1 MARQGPCR
9 YTFIGRWLLSRFA
22 PRAGLVTLRQTFVR
36 RSHAW
41 LRKLPPSGSGEPPT
55 QLVGASGSVTGRHRS
70 TSRSPSHPK
79 TSVRASG
86 GPRRRWL
93 ALGQSSVQFRWL
105 VVLAVSP
112 GRCVE
117 ARLQARKAGVGLRS
131 KIRKY
136 LAVAS
141 FDLGENFIDARE
153 HAPDNLD
160 HLAPQDVE
168 FAAQPLD
175 VALAP
180 FTAHRT
186 SSQNCSNSARNS
198 NGGPQEPSDSTGV
211 AV

>member
-1 MARQGPCR
+1 MVEKTAAFRQR
-9 YTFIGRWLLSRFA
+9 
-22 PRAGLVTLRQTFVR
+22 RAKEGAGT
-36 RSHAW
+36 
-41 LRKLPPSGSGEPPT
+41 SGSI
-55 QLVGASGSVTGRHRS
+55 AGRYRR

-79 TSVRASG
+79 TSARAPG
-86 GPRRRWL
+86 VPRRRCL
-93 ALGQSSVQFRWL
+93 ALGQPSVQFRWL

-112 GRCVE
+112 GRRVE

-131 KIRKY
+131 KIRKH

-141 FDLGENFIDARE
+141 FDRGENFIDAGK

-160 HLAPQDVE
+160 HLAPQNVE

>member
-1 MARQGPCR
+1 MIEKNVEKDAAFRKRRAADTARWRERLHRGAVQKHIEIAEPSKNLQARAPC
-9 YTFIGRWLLSRFA
+9 
-22 PRAGLVTLRQTFVR
+22 
-36 RSHAW
+36 
-41 LRKLPPSGSGEPPT
+41 
-55 QLVGASGSVTGRHRS
+55 
-70 TSRSPSHPK
+70 
-79 TSVRASG
+79 

-93 ALGQSSVQFRWL
+93 ALGQPSVQFRWL
-105 VVLAVSP
+105 IVLAVSS
-112 GRCVE
+112 GRCVD

-131 KIRKY
+131 KIRKH

-141 FDLGENFIDARE
+141 FDLGENFIDARK

-160 HLAPQDVE
+160 HLAPQNVE

-198 NGGPQEPSDSTGV
+198 NDGPQEPSDSTGV

>member
-1 MARQGPCR
+1 MLKITVVLTHIEIAEISAR
-9 YTFIGRWLLSRFA
+9 A
-22 PRAGLVTLRQTFVR
+22 P
-36 RSHAW
+36 
-41 LRKLPPSGSGEPPT
+41 
-55 QLVGASGSVTGRHRS
+55 
-70 TSRSPSHPK
+70 
-79 TSVRASG
+79 G
-86 GPRRRWL
+86 GPRRRGL
-93 ALGQSSVQFRWL
+93 ALGQPSVQFRWL

-112 GRCVE
+112 GRCVD

-131 KIRKY
+131 KIRKH

-141 FDLGENFIDARE
+141 FDRGENFIDARK

-160 HLAPQDVE
+160 HLAPQNVE

-198 NGGPQEPSDSTGV
+198 NAGPQEPSDSTGV

>member
-1 MARQGPCR
+1 MVEKTATFRQRRAADTARWRERLHRGAVQKH
-9 YTFIGRWLLSRFA
+9 IEIA
-22 PRAGLVTLRQTFVR
+22 E
-36 RSHAW
+36 
-41 LRKLPPSGSGEPPT
+41 PS
-55 QLVGASGSVTGRHRS
+55 
-70 TSRSPSHPK
+70 K
-79 TSVRASG
+79 ISVRAPG
-86 GPRRRWL
+86 GPRRRRL
-93 ALGQSSVQFRWL
+93 ALGQPSVQFRWL
-105 VVLAVSP
+105 VVLAVSSE
-112 GRCVE
+112 RCVD
-117 ARLQARKAGVGLRS
+117 ARLQARKAGVGLCL
-131 KIRKY
+131 KIRKH

-141 FDLGENFIDARE
+141 FDRGENFIDARK